1 MDSILMMMVGVLY
14 QYKKKMALECP
25 LGGVHSRIGSS
36 MTIKSKKIK
45 GAHHRSTAF
54 INVEAE
60 EDTVLDIAG
69 AVVHTVERV
78 VGIDIAGAVVHT
90 VERVVEVDIV
100 GAVVHT
106 VERVV
111 GIDIVGA
118 VVHTVERV
126 VGIDIVG
133 AVVHTVER
141 VVGIDIAEAVVAYL
155 AVDGRVF
162 SLEELRRLL
171 PRRGLLLLQISIPGY

>member
-90 VERVVEVDIV
+90 VERVV
-100 GAVVHT
+100 
-106 VERVV
+106 